1 MVDISILIPVFNME
15 KYLPR
20 CLNTVMEQKFD
31 GTFEVICVND
41 GSTDKSGEILEE
53 FSNRYPEIKVINQK
67 NQGLGATRLS
77 AINVAQGEYIGFVDS
92 DDCIG
97 EDYFQKLYTAAKNHN
112 ADVATT
118 TRVLMCGDNPRPA
131 LKDCGISKNA
141 EIIESKEEKARIVIT
156 TGICWNKIYK
166 KSFLDKYD
174 ICHFGSAPGT
184 DNYFTTCSVIS
195 ANKIAVVHDAPYY
208 YTLRNNSI
216 THVLKGKKD
225 FGIFENYAS
234 IDRWIDKQSDF
245 TEYEKQYWKFINTKR
260 KQYDFSIFYRTMSPE
275 CKNEFLLL
283 AKDNLKIDNL
293 IVSLTSYPARI
304 NLVNQTIMTILNQT
318 VQAEKVIL
326 WLAGEQF
333 PNKEKDLPQQL
344 LDLTEKGLTIE
355 WCEDIKSYKK
365 LIPTLKKYPNSIIV
379 TADDDVLYKNNWLEQ
394 LYGAY
399 IKEPDYV
406 HCHRAHYVAFA
417 GNEILPYKKWKQ
429 NIPKFKPSFNN
440 FFTGSGGVLYP
451 PNCFYGDVLK
461 SELFMELCPHAD
473 DIWFWAMCIL
483 NNRKINIV
491 TGAQPLNLVDGSQE
505 EALWYSNLNEG
516 QNDVQLKKVVE
527 HYPEILSKL
536 DKTTE
541 VPDSQEVAIS
551 IVIPVYNVETY
562 LKRCLNSIVEQNF
575 PKDKFEVICVDD
587 GSTDSSPQI
596 LNEFETQY
604 ENVKVFKV
612 EKEAG
617 TSKGPGEARN
627 TGLIN
632 AKGKYLLFI
641 DADDFIMPNT
651 LDILYNYAEENNSD
665 VVVFDFYKGS
675 AGSVRPT
682 IHSFT
687 NVSKKYG
694 NTQFNAE
701 IAEKFVYRCL
711 PVAPWGKLYLRE
723 LIKDFRYIKDIYYQD
738 VPFWDLVFLNAKRIN
753 YLPYPLYFY
762 DATRDTNITSAKNQ
776 KVFDVFKSF
785 GASREN
791 LKKYGYYEKY
801 KYILYAHATCNF
813 YKHLTNVSDDLRKD
827 FINEI
832 KNFGIEVSFEDFK
845 KEDFVEY
852 EYEIF
857 RLMKYIQANDYD
869 TVMKTLK
876 DNKILT

>member
-1 MVDISILIPVFNME
+1 MVDISILIPVYNVE
-15 KYLPR
+15 KYLHR
-20 CLNTVMEQKFD
+20 CLDSVIEQQFV
-31 GTFEVICVND
+31 GSFEIICVND
-41 GSTDKSGEILEE
+41 GSTDKSGEILDEYSKRY
-53 FSNRYPEIKVINQK
+53 SNLKIINQK
-67 NQGLGATRLS
+67 NLGLGATRLS
-77 AINVAQGEYIGFVDS
+77 AINAAQGEYIGFVDS
-92 DDCIG
+92 DDYV
-97 EDYFQKLYTAAKNHN
+97 EKDYFQKLYAEAKKHN
-112 ADVATT
+112 ADVVATT
-118 TRVLMCGDNPRPA
+118 NVFMCGDGIPLQR
-131 LKDCGISKNA
+131 KDCGISRDTS
-141 EIIESKEEKARIVIT
+141 IIKEKEEKAQIIIT

-184 DNYFTTCSVIS
+184 DNFFTTCSVIS
-195 ANKIAVVHDAPYY
+195 ANKIAVVHDTAYY
-208 YTLRNNSI
+208 YTMRQNSI
-216 THVLKGKKD
+216 THVLKGKKE

-283 AKDNLKIDNL
+283 AKDNLKIYNL

-399 IKEPDYV
+399 IKEPDYI

-461 SELFMELCPHAD
+461 SELFTKLCPDAD
-473 DIWFWAMCIL
+473 DIWFWAMCVL
-483 NNRKINIV
+483 NDKKINIV
-491 TGAQPLNLVDGSQE
+491 SGAQPLKLVDGTQE

-575 PKDKFEVICVDD
+575 PKDKYEIICVDD

-596 LNEFETQY
+596 LKEFKSKY
-604 ENVKVFKV
+604 ENLKLIFLDK
-612 EKEAG
+612 KAG

-627 TGLIN
+627 TGLEKS
-632 AKGKYLLFI
+632 KGKYLLFM
-641 DADDFIMPNT
+641 DADDFIMPNA
-651 LDILYNYAEENNSD
+651 LDILYNYAEANNSD

-682 IHSFT
+682 VHSFP
-687 NVSKKYG
+687 NIAKKYG
-694 NTQFNAE
+694 NNHFNAE
-701 IAEKFVYRCL
+701 TSEKFVYRSL
-711 PVAPWGKLYLRE
+711 PVAPWGKLYLRD

-753 YLPYPLYFY
+753 YLPYALYFY
-762 DATRDTNITSAKNQ
+762 DASRDTNITSAKNE
-776 KVFDVFKSF
+776 KVFDVFKAF

-801 KYILYAHATCNF
+801 KYIFYAYATCNM
-813 YKHLTNVSDDLRKD
+813 YKHLSNISDDLRKD
-827 FINEI
+827 FIYEI
-832 KNFGIEVSFEDFK
+832 KNFGLDVNTSDFL
-845 KEDFVEY
+845 KEDFYDY
-852 EYEIF
+852 EYQIF
-857 RLMKYIQANDYD
+857 KLMKYIVNNDYD
-869 TVMKTLK
+869 TVMDTLK
-876 DNKILT
+876 KNEILT